1 MSRKML
7 FFLVAVVLFAA
18 GVLIWFLFGVSSQ
31 NPSTVL
37 ETKNPLSLREFP
49 RRIMFILTGNEDI
62 SSTSTTEVTFATP
75 QVLTEIWNKPASGQV
90 FVTQEYLHEVTSTS
104 TVIKT
109 STTTKATS
117 TEVVTVKRVV
127 RSTSTVLLFV
137 DRATGYV
144 YGFSMDTN
152 KVFQIS
158 NTTLPGIHDAYII
171 QDGKRVVLRYE
182 DTDKGTIITLL
193 ASIPQVTQGQDPKPL
208 ENITYLPSEVT
219 SIAVNKARDLLSYI
233 VSTDKGISVYTLQTD
248 KPTLVGYTP
257 FKEWTLIY
265 GGSTLYAYSNPS
277 AYVEGY
283 VVKIPSLQLVT
294 PARTGLMSNP
304 SERGLWLHS
313 MWSSTGLLTY
323 LSDGMNDIVL
333 QNKTLAPKCVW
344 NKNSTIICATP
355 KETPREVEGLPDD
368 WFQGS
373 TLFDDSLITID
384 GTTGDSAPLFSFD
397 GAKEKG
403 FDVVNMVLSSDDN
416 LLAFTRKQNSSLW
429 LLNRTLLSSEN

>member
-1 MSRKML
+1 ML
-7 FFLVAVVLFAA
+7 FFLGAVVLFAF
-18 GVLIWFLFGVSSQ
+18 GVLIWFLFGSSAEK
-31 NPSTVL
+31 PSTVL

-49 RRIMFILTGNEDI
+49 KRIMFILTGNEDT
-62 SSTSTTEVTFATP
+62 SSTSTTEVTFVTP
-75 QVLTEIWNKPASGQV
+75 QVLTEVWNKPSSGQT
-90 FVTQEYLHEVTSTS
+90 FITQEYLHEVTATS
-104 TVIKT
+104 TVVKT
-109 STTTKATS
+109 GTTTKATS

-137 DRATGYV
+137 DRGTGYV

-171 QDGKRVVLRYE
+171 QDGKRIVLRYE
-182 DTDKGTIITLL
+182 DTEKGTIVTML
-193 ASIPQVTQGQDPKPL
+193 ASIPQVTQGQDAKPL

-219 SIAVNKARDLLSYI
+219 SIAVNKTKDLLSYI
-233 VSTDKGISVYTLQTD
+233 VSTEKGISVYTLRDD

-257 FKEWTLIY
+257 FKEWTLVY
-265 GGSTLYAYSNPS
+265 GGNTLYAYSNPS

-283 VVKIPSLQLVT
+283 TVKIPSLQLVT

-323 LSDGMNDIVL
+323 LSDGINDVVL
-333 QNKTLAPKCVW
+333 QDKTLASKCVW
-344 NKNSTIICATP
+344 DKNSTVFCAIP
-355 KETPREVEGLPDD
+355 KETPRELEGLPDD

-373 TLFDDSLITID
+373 TQFDDTLVIIN
-384 GTTGDSAPLFSFD
+384 GATGDSVPLFSFD
-397 GAKEKG
+397 GVKENG
-403 FDVVNMVLSSDDN
+403 FDVTNMVLSSDD
-416 LLAFTRKQNSSLW
+416 LLLSFVRKQNGSLW
-429 LLNRTLLSSEN
+429 LLNRTLMGSGN